1 MSKKLLGLISLLLC
15 LMLIV
20 GLFSGCGSKESE
32 DTSQTPSAEETETVE
47 EKPEESE
54 ADDSETDDSES
65 KGEAIELR
73 VEVFDRG
80 TPGQTPVDNNYWT
93 KWIQEQ
99 FGDPN
104 NIKVTF
110 VPCPRSQEV
119 ETLNV
124 WMATGDAPDICLTY
138 DLATVYKY
146 YKEGGLADL
155 TDALNEH
162 GAQLKEYLGEELLSY
177 GQYDG
182 RQYAIPAKRV
192 IQARTGTFIRKDWLE
207 KLNLPVPETTE
218 EFYQTLKAFKEE
230 NPGNVDRVIP
240 YGMTHDVDYV
250 AYGFFEA
257 FLEEVSDKDYY
268 VKYRLFLPGWK
279 EGARFLNKLYNE
291 GLISPEFPLD
301 KDGKMLD
308 EDIVRGYVG
317 SYGGNYDM
325 ALRNV
330 PGHNINLKQ
339 NFPDAEF
346 IPCDPFTNKYTGE
359 HRKELY
365 DPTGIRIIVP
375 KTSQDKVDAVIK
387 YLNWMADP
395 DVIFFLQFGEENV
408 HHTIV
413 DGLPKLQQVEGEKMM
428 PSLQNID
435 YTLIV
440 NGIDLA
446 DETKTIRANAFS
458 YPENE
463 HLYEDAYNLSM
474 RGGYVNPG
482 AGLIPTDAEAKYAKV
497 LDDKELEIYAK
508 AITAKPDEFDKV
520 WDSLIEE
527 YLAAGGQEVMDQRAA
542 LWDELRGE

>member
-1 MSKKLLGLISLLLC
+1 MKRNRLLLAVC
-15 LMLIV
+15 LLMCFTVIISAA
-20 GLFSGCGSKESE
+20 GCAPAPKQTDSSSSGQTGSGG
-32 DTSQTPSAEETETVE
+32 TGQQQ
-47 EKPEESE
+47 
-54 ADDSETDDSES
+54 
-65 KGEAIELR
+65 KGQPVELR

-93 KWIQEQ
+93 KWIQEK

-104 NIKVTF
+104 NIKLTF

-119 ETLNV
+119 DTLNV

-138 DLATVYKY
+138 DVSTVYKY
-146 YKEGGLADL
+146 YKEGGLTDL
-155 TDALNEH
+155 TDALSKY
-162 GAQLKEYLGEELLSY
+162 GAQLKQYLGDDLLFY

-207 KLNLPVPETTE
+207 KLGLPIPDTTDD
-218 EFYQTLKAFKEE
+218 FYNTLKAFKEK
-230 NPGNVDRVIP
+230 NPGNADKVIP

-257 FLEEVSDKDYY
+257 FLEDVPDKDYY
-268 VKYRLFLPGWK
+268 VNYRLFLPGWK
-279 EGARFLNKLYNE
+279 EGARYLNKLYNE

-317 SYGGNYDM
+317 SYGGNYDL

-330 PGHNINLKQ
+330 PGHNFNLKK

-346 IPCDPFTNKYTGE
+346 IPIDPFTNKYSGK

-375 KTSQDKVDAVIK
+375 KTSESKAEAVIK

-395 DVIFFLQFGEENV
+395 DVIFFLQFGEEGV
-408 HHTIV
+408 HHVIE
-413 DGLPKLQQVEGEKMM
+413 DGLPKLEQVQGEKMM

-440 NGIDLA
+440 NGIYLV
-446 DETKTIRANAFS
+446 DETKRIKANAFS
-458 YPENE
+458 YPGNE
-463 HLYEDAYNLSM
+463 HLFEDSYRLAM
-474 RGGYVNPG
+474 RDGYVNPG
-482 AGLIPTDAEAKYAKV
+482 AGLIPTDADAKYSKV

-508 AITAKPDEFDKV
+508 SITAKPEEFDAV
-520 WDSLIEE
+520 WDSLIQE
-527 YLAAGGQEVMDQRAA
+527 YLAAGGKEVLEQRAK
-542 LWDELRGE
+542 LWDELRGK

>member
-1 MSKKLLGLISLLLC
+1 MRKKLLGIVSLLLC
-15 LMLIV
+15 FILIAA
-20 GLFSGCGSKESE
+20 LFAGCGAKES
-32 DTSQTPSAEETETVE
+32 DNTSQTSNSGNENVE
-47 EKPEESE
+47 EKP
-54 ADDSETDDSES
+54 ADSEEPADPEPQ
-65 KGEAIELR
+65 GEPIELR

-93 KWIQEQ
+93 QWIQEQ

-119 ETLNV
+119 DTLNV

-138 DLATVYKY
+138 DVATVYKY
-146 YKEGGLADL
+146 YTEGGLADL

-162 GAQLKEYLGEELLSY
+162 GAELKAYLGDELLAY

-182 RQYAIPAKRV
+182 RQFAIPAKRV
-192 IQARTGTFIRKDWLE
+192 ITANTGTFIRKDWLE
-207 KLNLPVPETTE
+207 ALNLPVPETTDE
-218 EFYQTLKAFKEE
+218 YYGTLKAFKEE
-230 NPGNVDRVIP
+230 NPGNVDKVIP

-250 AYGFFEA
+250 AYGFFQT
-257 FLEEVSDKDYY
+257 FLEEMSDKDYY
-268 VKYRLFLPGWK
+268 VKNRLFLPGWK
-279 EGARFLNKLYNE
+279 EGARYLNKLYNE

-308 EDIVRGYVG
+308 EAIVRGQVG
-317 SYGGNYDM
+317 SYGGNYDL

-330 PGHNINLKQ
+330 PGHNINLKE

-346 IPCDPFTNKYTGE
+346 IPCDPFTNKYTGK
-359 HRKELY
+359 HQKELY
-365 DPTGIRIIVP
+365 NPAGIRIIVP
-375 KTSQDKVDAVIK
+375 KTSEDKVDAVIK

-395 DVIFFLQFGEENV
+395 DVIFFLQFGEEGV
-408 HHTIV
+408 HHEIV
-413 DGLPKLQQVEGEKMM
+413 DDLPKIIQVEGEKMM

-446 DETKTIRANAFS
+446 DEEKTIAANAFS

-463 HLYEDAYNLSM
+463 HLFEDAYNLGM

-482 AGLIPTDAEAKYAKV
+482 ADLIPTDAEAKYAKV

-508 AITAKPDEFDKV
+508 SITAKPEEFDKV

-527 YLAAGGQEVMDQRAA
+527 YLAAGGQEVMDQRAE
-542 LWDELRGE
+542 LWDKMRGN

>member
-1 MSKKLLGLISLLLC
+1 MKRNRLLLVISLLLC
-15 LMLIV
+15 FALISATAGCAPKEANTGDTGRTV
-20 GLFSGCGSKESE
+20 GEGNE
-32 DTSQTPSAEETETVE
+32 QT
-47 EKPEESE
+47 
-54 ADDSETDDSES
+54 S
-65 KGEAIELR
+65 KGKTVELR

-80 TPGQTPVDNNYWT
+80 TPGQTPVDNNFWT
-93 KWIQEQ
+93 KWIQEN

-119 ETLNV
+119 DTLNV

-138 DLATVYKY
+138 DVATVYNY
-146 YKEGGLADL
+146 YKEGGLTDL
-155 TDALNEH
+155 TDVLNEH
-162 GAQLKEYLGEELLSY
+162 GLQLKEYLGEDLLSY
-177 GQYDG
+177 GRYDG

-192 IQARTGTFIRKDWLE
+192 IQARTGTFIRKDWLD
-207 KLNLPVPETTE
+207 KLNLPVPETTD
-218 EFYQTLKAFKEE
+218 EFYQTLKAFKEQ
-230 NPGNVDRVIP
+230 NPGNVDKVVP

-257 FLEEVSDKDYY
+257 FLEDVSDKDYY
-268 VKYRLFLPGWK
+268 VNYRLFLPGWK
-279 EGARFLNKLYNE
+279 EGARYLNKLYNE

-317 SYGGNYDM
+317 SYGGNYDL

-330 PGHNINLKQ
+330 PGHNTNLKN

-346 IPCDPFTNKYTGE
+346 IPCDPFTNKYSGS

-375 KTSQDKVDAVIK
+375 KTSQGKAVEVVK
-387 YLNWMADP
+387 YLNWMAAP
-395 DVIFFLQFGEENV
+395 DVIFFLQFGEEGV
-408 HHTIV
+408 HHTV
-413 DGLPKLQQVEGEKMM
+413 QDGLPKLAQVQGEKMM

-440 NGIDLA
+440 NGIYLA
-446 DETKTIRANAFS
+446 EAEKTIQANAFS
-458 YPENE
+458 YPGNE
-463 HLYEDAYNLSM
+463 HLYEDSYKLAM
-474 RGGYVNPG
+474 RDGYVNPG
-482 AGLIPTDAEAKYAKV
+482 AGLIPTDADAKYSKV

-508 AITAKPDEFDKV
+508 SITVKPEEFDRV
-520 WDSLIEE
+520 WDSLIQE
-527 YLAAGGQEVMDQRAA
+527 YLAAGGQEVLNQRAA
-542 LWDELRGE
+542 LWDKFRGN

>member
-1 MSKKLLGLISLLLC
+1 MRKKLLGTISLLLC
-15 LMLIV
+15 FMLIIAV
-20 GLFSGCGSKESE
+20 FAGCGSSNSDDTGKTSNSE
-32 DTSQTPSAEETETVE
+32 DTQ
-47 EKPEESE
+47 K
-54 ADDSETDDSES
+54 ADDKANDSGKDDSES
-65 KGEAIELR
+65 KGEPIELR
-73 VEVFDRG
+73 VETFDRG
-80 TPGQTPVDNNYWT
+80 TPGQTPVDNNFWT
-93 KWIQEQ
+93 DWVQKE

-119 ETLNV
+119 DTLNV

-138 DLATVYKY
+138 DVPTVYKY
-146 YKEGGLADL
+146 YNEGGLADL

-162 GAQLKEYLGEELLSY
+162 GGRLKEYLGDELLTY

-182 RQYAIPAKRV
+182 KQFAIPAKRV
-192 IQARTGTFIRKDWLE
+192 IQARAGTFIRKDWLE
-207 KLNLPVPETTE
+207 KLDLPVPETTE
-218 EFYQTLKAFKEE
+218 EYYQTLKAFKEE
-230 NPGNVDRVIP
+230 NPGDVDRVVP

-257 FLEEVSDKDYY
+257 FLEDVSDKDYY

-279 EGARFLNKLYNE
+279 EGARYLNQLYNE

-317 SYGGNYDM
+317 SYGGNYDL

-330 PGHNINLKQ
+330 PGHNVNLKQ

-346 IPCDPFTNKYTGE
+346 VACDPFTNKYTGK
-359 HRKELY
+359 HQKELY
-365 DPTGIRIIVP
+365 DPAGIRIIVP
-375 KTSQDKVDAVIK
+375 KTSQEKVDAVIK
-387 YLNWMADP
+387 YLDWMTDP
-395 DVIFFLQFGEENV
+395 DVMFFLQFGEENL
-408 HHTIV
+408 HHTME
-413 DGLPKLQQVEGEKMM
+413 DGLPRLNQVEGEKMM

-446 DETKTIRANAFS
+446 DKDKTIRANAFS

-463 HLYEDAYNLSM
+463 HLFEEAYNLGM
-474 RGGYVNPG
+474 RDGYVNPG
-482 AGLIPTDAEAKYAKV
+482 AGLIPTDAESKHAKV

-508 AITAKPDEFDKV
+508 SITAKPEDFDQV

-527 YLAAGGQEVMDQRAA
+527 YLTAGGQDVMDQRAE
-542 LWDELRGE
+542 LWDQLRGN

>member
-1 MSKKLLGLISLLLC
+1 MKKRTLMLIGLLLC
-15 LMLIV
+15 FAIAAATL
-20 GLFSGCGSKESE
+20 SGCSSKSNSEPKQQPSSQGQNNSSEGSGGTKE
-32 DTSQTPSAEETETVE
+32 PA
-47 EKPEESE
+47 KPV
-54 ADDSETDDSES
+54 
-65 KGEAIELR
+65 ELR

-99 FGDPN
+99 FGDKN
-104 NIKVTF
+104 NVKLTF

-119 ETLNV
+119 EMLNI
-124 WMATGDAPDICLTY
+124 WMSTGDAPDICLTY
-138 DLATVYKY
+138 DVATVYKY

-155 TDALNEH
+155 TDALNKY
-162 GAQLKEYLGEELLSY
+162 GQQLKEFLGEELLAY

-182 RQYAIPAKRV
+182 KQYAIPAKRV

-218 EFYQTLKAFKEE
+218 QFYNTLKAFKEK
-230 NPGNVDRVIP
+230 NPGNVDKVVP
-240 YGMTHDVDYV
+240 FAMTADVDYM
-250 AYGFFEA
+250 AYGFFET
-257 FLEEVSDKDYY
+257 FLEDVPDKDYY

-279 EGARFLNKLYNE
+279 EGARFLNKMYNE

-301 KDGKMLD
+301 KDGKMMD
-308 EDIVRGYVG
+308 QDIVRGYVG
-317 SYGGNYDM
+317 AYGGNYDL

-330 PGHNINLKQ
+330 PGHNNNLKK
-339 NFPDAEF
+339 NIPGAEF
-346 IPCDPFTNKYTGE
+346 IPCDPYTNVHTGQ

-365 DPTGIRIIVP
+365 NPTGIRIIVP
-375 KTSQDKVDAVIK
+375 KTSQAKADAVIE

-395 DVIFFLQFGEENV
+395 QVLFFLQFGEEGV

-413 DGLPKLQQVEGEKMM
+413 DGLPKLQAVEGEKMM

-440 NGIDLA
+440 NGIYLA
-446 DETKTIRANAFS
+446 DKEKTIKANAFS
-458 YPENE
+458 YPGNE
-463 HLYEDAYNLSM
+463 HLYESAYNLAM

-482 AGLIPTDAEAKYAKV
+482 AGLIPTEAEAKYGKV

-508 AITAKPDEFDKV
+508 AITAKPEDFDKV
-520 WDSLIEE
+520 WDSLIQE
-527 YLAAGGQEVMDQRAA
+527 YLAAGGQEVLDQRAA
-542 LWDELRGE
+542 LWDEMYGK

>member
-1 MSKKLLGLISLLLC
+1 MSKKTIMLIGLLLC
-15 LMLIV
+15 FVIAATSLV
-20 GLFSGCGSKESE
+20 GCSSQRQQPDSQSEKGGSEGSSGTNEQAA
-32 DTSQTPSAEETETVE
+32 TEEPV
-47 EKPEESE
+47 
-54 ADDSETDDSES
+54 
-65 KGEAIELR
+65 ELR

-93 KWIQEQ
+93 KWIKEQ
-99 FGDPN
+99 VKEKY
-104 NIKVTF
+104 NINVTF

-119 ETLNV
+119 DMLNI
-124 WMATGDAPDICLTY
+124 WMSTGDAPDICLTY
-138 DLATVYKY
+138 DVATVYKY

-155 TDALNEH
+155 TDALEKH
-162 GAQLKEYLGEELLSY
+162 GQELKKFLGEELLSY

-218 EFYQTLKAFKEE
+218 EFYNVLKAFKEK
-230 NPGNVDRVIP
+230 NPGNVSKVIP
-240 YGMTHDVDYV
+240 FGMTADVDWV
-250 AYGFFEA
+250 AYGFFET
-257 FLEEVSDKDYY
+257 FLEEVPDKEYY

-279 EGARFLNKLYNE
+279 EGARYLNKLYHE

-301 KDGKMLD
+301 KDGKILD
-308 EDIVRGYVG
+308 QDIARGYVG
-317 SYGGNYDM
+317 AYGGNYDM

-330 PGHNINLKQ
+330 PGHNITLKKEVS
-339 NFPDAEF
+339 PDAEF
-346 IPCDPFTNKYTGE
+346 IPCDPYTNKYTGK

-375 KTSQDKVDAVIK
+375 KTSQDKAEAVIK

-395 DVIFFLQFGEENV
+395 DVLFFLQFGEEGV

-413 DGLPKLQQVEGEKMM
+413 DGLPKLQTIEGEKMM

-440 NGIDLA
+440 NGIYLEDK
-446 DETKTIRANAFS
+446 EKIIKVNAFS

-463 HLYEDAYNLSM
+463 HLYESAYNLAM

-482 AGLIPTDAEAKYAKV
+482 AKLIPTDAEAKYSKV

-508 AITAKPDEFDKV
+508 AITADPEKFDEV
-520 WDSLIEE
+520 WDSLIQE
-527 YLAAGGQEVMDQRAA
+527 YLAAGGQEVMNQRAA
-542 LWDELRGE
+542 LWEEMFGE

>member
-1 MSKKLLGLISLLLC
+1 MKKRLLVILSLLLC
-15 LMLIV
+15 FMLV
-20 GLFSGCGSKESE
+20 ATLFSGCTSKDKSSDVTE
-32 DTSQTPSAEETETVE
+32 PGPAPAEE
-47 EKPEESE
+47 PEEE
-54 ADDSETDDSES
+54 EEEEEEQPAEEVTEP
-65 KGEAIELR
+65 IELR

-93 KWIQEQ
+93 KWIQEN

-104 NIKVTF
+104 NIKLTF

-138 DLATVYKY
+138 DVATVYKY

-155 TDALNEH
+155 TDAIDKY
-162 GAQLKEYLGEELLSY
+162 GAELKKYLGEDLLAY
-177 GQYDG
+177 GVYDG

-207 KLNLPVPETTE
+207 ALDLPVPETTD
-218 EFYQTLKAFKEE
+218 EFYETLKAFKEK
-230 NPGNVDRVIP
+230 NPGNVDKVIA

-250 AYGFFEA
+250 AYGFFET
-257 FLEEVSDKDYY
+257 FLEEMSDKDYY

-308 EDIVRGYVG
+308 EAIVRGQVG
-317 SYGGNYDM
+317 AYGGNYDL

-339 NFPDAEF
+339 NIPDAEF
-346 IPCDPFTNKYTGE
+346 IPCDPFTNKYNGK
-359 HRKELY
+359 HQKEIH

-395 DVIFFLQFGEENV
+395 NVIFFLQFGEEGV
-408 HHTIV
+408 HHEIV
-413 DGLPKLQQVEGEKMM
+413 DDLPKLLMVEGEKMM

-440 NGIDLA
+440 NGIYLED
-446 DETKTIRANAFS
+446 TQKIIGANAFS

-463 HLYEDAYNLSM
+463 HLYEAAYNLAL
-474 RGGYVNPG
+474 RDGYVNPG
-482 AGLIPTDAEAKYAKV
+482 AGLIPTDAEAKYSKV
-497 LDDKELEIYAK
+497 LDDKELEIYAQS
-508 AITAKPDEFDKV
+508 ITAKPEEFDNV
-520 WDSLIEE
+520 WDPLIEE

-542 LWDELRGE
+542 LWDELRGQ